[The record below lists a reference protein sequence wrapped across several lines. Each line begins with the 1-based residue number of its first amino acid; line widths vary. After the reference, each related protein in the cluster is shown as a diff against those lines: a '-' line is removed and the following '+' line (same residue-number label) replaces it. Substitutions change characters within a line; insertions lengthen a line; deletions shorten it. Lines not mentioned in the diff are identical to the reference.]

1 MDSLSFAPESPAND
15 LALAFVGT
23 LVPDAAAFQ
32 SRALHR
38 ASQVFQGE
46 LVFSLQKAG
55 LPSIDVL
62 SIEPIPAFPRSRRL
76 LGRRGVLKAAHGIQ
90 VRLLPF
96 FNVHPLKAIT
106 VAAATFARLVLWAWQ
121 RRGRKRLIYCVNLT
135 MPPGMALL
143 AAARV
148 TRSRIMASLLDVW
161 RPGELVPDT
170 WARRLDYRLQRFLIP
185 RLDGLCVVSDA
196 IARDL
201 APGRTVCRV
210 EGGIV
215 PASFPPMP
223 ESQSGPSVSS
233 GPFRVVLAGAMEEYN
248 GVQLAL
254 AAFELLDGHYELVVA
269 GRGSYDDIVQRAA
282 TANPRIRWKGYIP
295 FADLLQEYRSA
306 DLLLNVRV
314 TTTIDTRYFFPSKLM
329 ELLAS
334 GTPVLSTCTGHVEE
348 EFASVLYLLREE
360 TPAGL
365 AAAIAAIANDPER
378 RARGARAREFM
389 LQNKTWDAQ
398 GQRLLRYIRDEVF
411 AERPKVP

>member
-1 MDSLSFAPESPAND
+1 
-15 LALAFVGT
+15 
-23 LVPDAAAFQ
+23 
-32 SRALHR
+32 
-38 ASQVFQGE
+38 
-46 LVFSLQKAG
+46 
-55 LPSIDVL
+55 
-62 SIEPIPAFPRSRRL
+62 
-76 LGRRGVLKAAHGIQ
+76 VLKAAHGIQ